1 MRLLAVMRSYYNAV
15 RWKNMFL
22 NGAERWVRRA
32 GVVAAL
38 VTLATLLL
46 GLWRGT
52 RRPVGR
58 SSGRE
63 PQVLRRPLFYLV
75 AGAGYFGL
83 CYLLW
88 RPIRLTL
95 SAPIR
100 ALAPALGTPLYIA
113 GLVLVLS
120 GRLALGQMY
129 NVSSSFGAQLYSGHR
144 LITHGPFAVVRHPM
158 YLGIL
163 LTGLGGLLLY
173 RNWTFVLVIATFLVL
188 PGRARQEEKVLA
200 AEFGEQWEAYRQR
213 VPAWLPRL
221 QRSYI
226 RATRREL

>member
-1 MRLLAVMRSYYNAV
+1 MC
-15 RWKNMFL
+15 L
-22 NGAERWVRRA
+22 NSIERWARRA
-32 GVVAAL
+32 GAVATL

-52 RRPVGR
+52 RHPVGR

-63 PQVLRRPLFYLV
+63 PRVLRRPLFYVV
-75 AGAGYFGL
+75 ASAGYFGL

-95 SAPIR
+95 SAPLR
-100 ALAPALGTPLYIA
+100 ALALALGTLLYVA
-113 GLVLVLS
+113 GLALVLS

-144 LITHGPFAVVRHPM
+144 LITHGPYAFVRHPM

-173 RNWTFVLVIATFLVL
+173 RTWTFALVLATFLGL
-188 PGRARQEEKVLA
+188 PERARHEEKALA

-221 QRSYI
+221 V
-226 RATRREL
+226 TR